1 MASMS
6 KELTLLKSSKQ
17 KNDKEVFRTL
27 DLLQKN
33 ESKMIDTIA
42 RNRLLE
48 I

>member
-1 MASMS
+1 MASMN

-17 KNDKEVFRTL
+17 KNEKEVFRVL